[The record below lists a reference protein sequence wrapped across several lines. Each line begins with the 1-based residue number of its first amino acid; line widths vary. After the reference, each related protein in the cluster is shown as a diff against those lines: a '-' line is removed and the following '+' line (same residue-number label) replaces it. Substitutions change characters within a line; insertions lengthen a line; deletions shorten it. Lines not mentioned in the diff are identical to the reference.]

1 MLRYKVQIIR
11 LYEWVCQVNQKEEA
25 YYFFQIFVWSE
36 NQGFFVYLE
45 LYYSNTIA
53 TTVEYQVRYHHC
65 LYFSHTFEPHFIA
78 HDLLFHCLP

>member
-1 MLRYKVQIIR
+1 MLRYKVQIRR

-53 TTVEYQVRYHHC
+53 TTV
-65 LYFSHTFEPHFIA
+65 
-78 HDLLFHCLP
+78 